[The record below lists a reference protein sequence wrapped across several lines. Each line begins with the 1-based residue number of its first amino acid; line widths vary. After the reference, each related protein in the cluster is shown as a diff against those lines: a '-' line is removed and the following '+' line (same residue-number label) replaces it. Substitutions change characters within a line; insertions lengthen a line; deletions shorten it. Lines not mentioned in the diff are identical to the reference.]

1 MCFQSFSQNE
11 KDNRFSYFKK
21 KIESI
26 EQKEINFVKSFRFFL
41 KKEWDSTLVYTSK
54 ALLAKPNENIANY
67 THYMRGY
74 SFMKKK
80 LYIETIR
87 EYENIS
93 TSFIFYYKVLRN
105 LGGISLEQREYQKAI
120 SYFDKFNNSVTS
132 ISNYNKSSVIHDLG
146 IAYFHLSKYDKASE
160 YLIQAAQ
167 IQEKNKDTLRL
178 IGSYMDIANV
188 YYEQYKDDIAIP
200 YFEKAY
206 LLSKKTTDFNIKRK
220 ASLNM
225 AVVEENRKDLTKSLV
240 YRKEYE
246 KWKDSLNNQQ
256 KIWNV
261 AQFEKKLAI
270 NEKEKQIKLL
280 ETENKL
286 KSSQRNNLIISS
298 FLLTL
303 LLISGTVFYVQ
314 KSKNLKTIH
323 SQKEEL
329 DLLNKT
335 KDKLFSIVSH
345 DLRSSVNLMQK
356 SNTKLIKNIE
366 NKDYETLS
374 SIANKN
380 ASTASATY
388 NLLENLLNWATLQT
402 NQIYFHIESVEL
414 HNIIQQ
420 IEFNYLPLFE
430 NKNITFS
437 NEVLHPSFIMADIDS
452 LKIIIRNLL
461 DNAIKFTEQNG
472 TISCKSFEKENTIY
486 LVIEDNGLGMD
497 EDTIEQLLK
506 ESPLLNKKKHQQEIG
521 TGLGIQ
527 LCKTLIAKNNASFN
541 IESQVTVGTKIII
554 GFPKS

>member
-1 MCFQSFSQNE
+1 MCSQSFSQNE

-26 EQKEINFVKSFRFFL
+26 EQKEINFVKSFHFFL
-41 KKEWDSTLVYTSK
+41 KNEWDSTLVYTSK

-80 LYIETIR
+80 LYGETIR

-105 LGGISLEQREYQKAI
+105 LGGISLERREYQKAI
-120 SYFDKFNNSVTS
+120 SYFDRFNNSITS

-146 IAYFHLSKYDKASE
+146 IAYFHLSKYNKASE

-206 LLSKKTTDFNIKRK
+206 LLSRKTTDFNIKRK

-280 ETENKL
+280 KTENKL

-366 NKDYETLS
+366 SKDYETLS

-437 NEVLHPSFIMADIDS
+437 NEVQHPSFIMADIDS

-497 EDTIEQLLK
+497 ENTIEQLLK

-541 IESQVTVGTKIII
+541 IKSEITVGTKIII